1 MAGGQDAYMHPVE
14 DVGALVGVG
23 VTMSCLLGESYFH
36 GIGGDGETN
45 HDRRYDFPDDG
56 TGVG

>member
-1 MAGGQDAYMHPVE
+1 MHPVE